1 MKRAGISL
9 LLFVMQRLELLEAGR
24 TDNID
29 VGNWRM
35 EGRAQE
41 NSTIVVFFL
50 SVAVASVVTMVST
63 VNRRTFAG
71 SSGRSRFGTVSS
83 RLLVLVA
90 TGVSVDIRAGTG
102 PSTWSNGRLQSGI
115 GANFSILCEV
125 PLGRDFLGCS
135 RPNLSIFCEMPLS
148 CCCGGSILVMLVRCC
163 GFRFRDIPSGGQGS
177 LGRPVFQTGSR
188 ETAFDLARVRCFWL
202 VL

>member
-83 RLLVLVA
+83 STVEDARRGMA
-90 TGVSVDIRAGTG
+90 SCPGCNRCERRYPCRNRA
-102 PSTWSNGRLQSGI
+102 
-115 GANFSILCEV
+115 F
-125 PLGRDFLGCS
+125 
-135 RPNLSIFCEMPLS
+135 NLE
-148 CCCGGSILVMLVRCC
+148 
-163 GFRFRDIPSGGQGS
+163 Q
-177 LGRPVFQTGSR
+177 R
-188 ETAFDLARVRCFWL
+188 ETSEWHWSQFFHPL
-202 VL
+202 